1 MQRVLSMRT
10 RTHIVV
16 LVVTAL
22 VASVVGS
29 ARCGGEHGRHG
40 TCLLDRRSV
49 RRRRTHRLTWN
60 QGNTSTFSDGV
71 STTSNWLSRSDNSCR
86 QSRVRSRSHLSC
98 VTSLS
103 RRRRT
108 STCTGEARTQPGSAP
123 CRALT
128 SKRRSWYR
136 VPPRLAPLRSP
147 SGRLRSWCLS
157 ANQPSLRIRARS
169 RCSPTEPHT
178 MSVSHGRVPA
188 NWHRMPITRRGSCPR
203 APSHASMLR
212 TPSTSARRTSTD
224 GTVLTPAVPSKRTP
238 ARHNLTW
245 LSGVRR
251 RNRVPRISSVGRLM
265 GRRGCVVRI
274 HVVTPKPA
282 LERHN
287 LTWIWCPPPE
297 PCPDPPA
304 IDGGNHATD
313 EVSLPWC
320 GPGPCRLVGGD
331 ALVCSEVQPISIWN
345 IGVIGRHRSRGRGG
359 PGRGCSRTR
368 ITATGTSGWGAS
380 GLSRFH
386 SDFGISRS
394 C

>member
-1 MQRVLSMRT
+1 MP
-10 RTHIVV
+10 
-16 LVVTAL
+16 
-22 VASVVGS
+22 
-29 ARCGGEHGRHG
+29 ARSQVH
-40 TCLLDRRSV
+40 SP
-49 RRRRTHRLTWN
+49 RRTHRLTWN

-103 RRRRT
+103 RRHLT
-108 STCTGEARTQPGSAP
+108 SMCTGEARTQPGSAP

-178 MSVSHGRVPA
+178 MSVSHGRVLA

-251 RNRVPRISSVGRLM
+251 RNRVRTHLLLT
-265 GRRGCVVRI
+265 
-274 HVVTPKPA
+274 VVTM
-282 LERHN
+282 
-287 LTWIWCPPPE
+287 
-297 PCPDPPA
+297 
-304 IDGGNHATD
+304 
-313 EVSLPWC
+313 
-320 GPGPCRLVGGD
+320 
-331 ALVCSEVQPISIWN
+331 QQM
-345 IGVIGRHRSRGRGG
+345 RHRCLGAGRGLAVWLLVMHW
-359 PGRGCSRTR
+359 CV
-368 ITATGTSGWGAS
+368 
-380 GLSRFH
+380 LRFTYQH
-386 SDFGISRS
+386 LEYRCHRPTPLQG
-394 C
+394 